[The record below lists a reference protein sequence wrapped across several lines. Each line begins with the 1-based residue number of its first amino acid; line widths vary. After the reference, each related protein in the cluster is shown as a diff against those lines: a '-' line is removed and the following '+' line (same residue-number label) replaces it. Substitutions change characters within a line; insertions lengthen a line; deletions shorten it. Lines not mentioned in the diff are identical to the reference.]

1 MGRFARETTT
11 FLDHWGIRPEQGDRA
26 LLHRLGQAFAAL
38 PYENLT
44 KLIKKHRLPPGPARR
59 RLPAEVLADHLEQGT
74 GGTCFAL
81 IELFAAVLGD
91 LGYRCRPVLCDTRR
105 RADSH
110 CALLVHL
117 DGGPT
122 LLDPGYLVHEPL
134 PLPGPGQTC
143 QRGAVSLAA
152 DPRGGFE
159 LVSYGVRR
167 YRLKLE
173 AVSPRRFV
181 ALWDS
186 SFDWT
191 MMNGVHVCA
200 ARESG
205 YAYLHGS
212 KLRLQSSVGKQ
223 TLNLRGDEVQQIAR
237 RFGIAPGVVEQ
248 AYRLARRRPESE
260 VSDG

>member
-1 MGRFARETTT
+1 MGRFARDTVT
-11 FLDHWGIRPEQGDRA
+11 FLDHWGIRPRQLDRA

-59 RLPAEVLADHLEQGT
+59 RLPAEVLADHLEHGT

-81 IELFAAVLGD
+81 TELFASVLGD
-91 LGYRCRPVLCDTRR
+91 LGYSCRPVLCDTRH
-105 RADSH
+105 RADNH
-110 CALLVHL
+110 CALLVQL
-117 DGGPT
+117 DVGPA

-134 PLPGPGQTC
+134 LLPGPGQTRRC
-143 QRGAVSLAA
+143 GAVSLTAN
-152 DPRGGFE
+152 PRGRLE

-173 AVSPRRFV
+173 PVSSQRFV
-181 ALWDS
+181 AVWDS

-200 ARESG
+200 ARDSG

-212 KLRLQSSVGKQ
+212 KLRLQGSSGKQ
-223 TLNLRGDEVQQIAR
+223 TLNLRGDEVQQIAK
-237 RFGIAPGVVEQ
+237 RFGIAPAVVEQ
-248 AYRLARRRPESE
+248 ACRLTRQRRENERRN
-260 VSDG
+260 G